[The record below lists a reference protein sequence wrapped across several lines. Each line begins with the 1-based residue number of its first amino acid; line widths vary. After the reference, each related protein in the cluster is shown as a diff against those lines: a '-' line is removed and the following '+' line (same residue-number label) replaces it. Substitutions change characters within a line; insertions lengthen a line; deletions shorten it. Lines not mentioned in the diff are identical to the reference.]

1 MNMEA
6 MNKKFRLLLEKY
18 LPGERAE
25 LVADSDIGC
34 GARLKKDAEWIKLLP
49 WRVERR
55 FTRTE
60 KNHGKRNAGR
70 HFHSSLRGDERGGA
84 AAKSAVPG
92 AGSL

>member
-6 MNKKFRLLLEKY
+6 INKKFRLLLEKY

-55 FTRTE
+55 FTELKKITE
-60 KNHGKRNAGR
+60 NGTLEGI
-70 HFHSSLRGDERGGA
+70 STLRWKAFPLFASRR
-84 AAKSAVPG
+84 
-92 AGSL
+92 